1 MHARTGGG
9 EKRTPC
15 IVAMPNVT
23 AAWGP
28 TMQVSKSRVLE
39 LSVIE
44 ALVRNV
50 SPQPATEETQE
61 SLSQG
66 R

>member
-1 MHARTGGG
+1 MDACQNGWWGKEDT
-9 EKRTPC
+9 

-23 AAWGP
+23 PAWGP
-28 TMQVSKSRVLE
+28 TMQVSRSRVLE

-50 SPQPATEETQE
+50 SPQPATEEAQE